1 MHLCPQPGPATLCF
15 WPVHPLQK
23 ALLEEDY
30 ARLLPPLDVQRLQ
43 YNLDPE
49 IVYCA
54 YRPTLKRLLF
64 LTAPLPEDGELEEG
78 EEAPPASGERGNGG
92 GGEGGRG
99 GGEEAPPASSEW
111 GNR

>member
-1 MHLCPQPGPATLCF
+1 MPATQPCHPVF

-78 EEAPPASGERGNGG
+78 EEAPPASGERGNQAGRRGEGEEGRERGG
-92 GGEGGRG
+92 GGD
-99 GGEEAPPASSEW
+99 APCK
-111 GNR
+111 R